1 MKHSLLAMSI
11 LGFLAGCNLAPHY
24 SRPDMALPTTWR
36 TQSDEGSTL
45 ANQAWWEALGDPI
58 LNGLIQDALSYNN
71 DLQVAIWTV
80 CEYYAQY
87 QVARSGLFPEI
98 DLNAGALKERLPIN
112 QNFLPPGLGPVIPD
126 YELNMSLSYELDFWG
141 QIRNT
146 AAAAYSEYLAQ
157 IENRRTVVLT
167 LVGSVAQA
175 YIYLRQLDLQ
185 LEIARKTLKS
195 REESLEIA
203 KYRFEGGL
211 TSEIEVAQAQS
222 VYEDTLASVKNFERQ
237 IPQQENLL
245 SILTGKAPT
254 SIPRGKPLNELVLPL
269 QIPAGLPSD
278 LLARRPD
285 ILQAENNLKAANA
298 NIGVARAAFFPQ
310 INLTGLFGWESI
322 ELKKMFNKSSKTWL
336 IGGSLLEKIFT
347 GGKLTGQLNVAK
359 AQKQEMVFHYE
370 QTILTALKEVDDALI
385 GLQKTKEIVVVD
397 QAAVDALKEYLT
409 LSWLRYY
416 EGETQYLTVLDAER
430 QVFSAELTLAQVQG
444 DQFLFLI
451 DLYKALGGGWVIEA
465 DAQLKK
471 EKSDPQITS
480 SQETS

>member
-1 MKHSLLAMSI
+1 
-11 LGFLAGCNLAPHY
+11 
-24 SRPDMALPTTWR
+24 
-36 TQSDEGSTL
+36 
-45 ANQAWWEALGDPI
+45 
-58 LNGLIQDALSYNN
+58 
-71 DLQVAIWTV
+71 
-80 CEYYAQY
+80 
-87 QVARSGLFPEI
+87 
-98 DLNAGALKERLPIN
+98 
-112 QNFLPPGLGPVIPD
+112 
-126 YELNMSLSYELDFWG
+126 
-141 QIRNT
+141 
-146 AAAAYSEYLAQ
+146 
-157 IENRRTVVLT
+157 
-167 LVGSVAQA
+167 
-175 YIYLRQLDLQ
+175 
-185 LEIARKTLKS
+185 
-195 REESLEIA
+195 
-203 KYRFEGGL
+203 
-211 TSEIEVAQAQS
+211 
-222 VYEDTLASVKNFERQ
+222 
-237 IPQQENLL
+237 
-245 SILTGKAPT
+245 
-254 SIPRGKPLNELVLPL
+254 
-269 QIPAGLPSD
+269 
-278 LLARRPD
+278 
-285 ILQAENNLKAANA
+285 
-298 NIGVARAAFFPQ
+298 
-310 INLTGLFGWESI
+310 
-322 ELKKMFNKSSKTWL
+322 MFNKSSKTWL